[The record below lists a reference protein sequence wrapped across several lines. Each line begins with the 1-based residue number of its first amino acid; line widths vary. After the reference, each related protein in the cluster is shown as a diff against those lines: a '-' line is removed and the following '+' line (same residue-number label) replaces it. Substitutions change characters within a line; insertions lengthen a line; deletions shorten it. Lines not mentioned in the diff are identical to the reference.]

1 MGKKVLL
8 IDTVHEII
16 PLKLKQNGFIVV
28 EAYKETKQEIQQF
41 ISEYCGIVIR
51 SRFNIDKEFIDKA
64 ENLKFIARV
73 GAGMESIDTQYCAKK
88 EIACLNSPEG
98 NKNAV
103 GEHSIAMLLSLLNNL
118 PKADKEMKQGIRKR
132 EENRGFE
139 LENKTV
145 AIIGYGNMGSSFA
158 KKLSGFDCEVIAY
171 DKYKK
176 NYSNQFVR
184 ETDYSEIFEKADI
197 LSLHLPLTEE
207 TRFLVNSEFLSKFK
221 KKIILINTARGSIV
235 KTSDLVNALKSG
247 KILAAG
253 LDVLEY
259 EEDCFEI
266 TKDISN
272 NADYQ
277 FLAKSDNVILT
288 PHIAGWTHESK
299 IKLAEI
305 LVDKIINLKI

>member
-1 MGKKVLL
+1 
-8 IDTVHEII
+8 
-16 PLKLKQNGFIVV
+16 
-28 EAYKETKQEIQQF
+28 
-41 ISEYCGIVIR
+41 
-51 SRFNIDKEFIDKA
+51 
-64 ENLKFIARV
+64 
-73 GAGMESIDTQYCAKK
+73 
-88 EIACLNSPEG
+88 
-98 NKNAV
+98 
-103 GEHSIAMLLSLLNNL
+103 
-118 PKADKEMKQGIRKR
+118 
-132 EENRGFE
+132 
-139 LENKTV
+139 
-145 AIIGYGNMGSSFA
+145 MGSSFA